1 MKSPT
6 FLFLF
11 KHTEEAKHKLNKQ
24 NHLSSSRSQESKLN
38 QKKTSPPT
46 MGCFMGCFGLSS
58 NKKRRNSTR
67 KILPRHQRICSY
79 ELLHSSDPTDAS
91 AVAGNSEKILS
102 SSLRCEVETEE
113 KKGTKKTRKRVR
125 FDLNVQTFEPVLP
138 SRYDSYCSDDE
149 EEKGEL
155 NKVSS
160 VDLSSSSVYPPN
172 YRYHNSVDSFEEEDE
187 LGYGESDLED
197 EDYYTDDENEYEDDA
212 DDEDEEDEVYEDK
225 DVTPLLNPVENITQ
239 WKAVKAKPVRAKQLM
254 KENVEVVTDDQAKP
268 LLKEIIVNASLSSW
282 IASPKSSSNR
292 SPIVDITNMEKR

>member
-1 MKSPT
+1 
-6 FLFLF
+6 
-11 KHTEEAKHKLNKQ
+11 
-24 NHLSSSRSQESKLN
+24 
-38 QKKTSPPT
+38 

-91 AVAGNSEKILS
+91 TVADNPEKIS
-102 SSLRCEVETEE
+102 SSNLRCEVETEEEE

-125 FDLNVQTFEPVLP
+125 FDLNVQTFEPALP
-138 SRYDSYCSDDE
+138 SRYENYCSDDDE
-149 EEKGEL
+149 EGKGEPS
-155 NKVSS
+155 KSSS
-160 VDLSSSSVYPPN
+160 VDMSSSSVYPPN
-172 YRYHNSVDSFEEEDE
+172 YRYHNCVDSFEEEEDE

-197 EDYYTDDENEYEDDA
+197 EDYYTDDENDYEDDA
-212 DDEDEEDEVYEDK
+212 DDEEEEEDYEDK

-239 WKAVKAKPVRAKQLM
+239 WKAVKAKPARVKELM

-268 LLKEIIVNASLSSW
+268 LLKEIIVNTSLSSW
-282 IASPKSSSNR
+282 V

>member
-1 MKSPT
+1 
-6 FLFLF
+6 
-11 KHTEEAKHKLNKQ
+11 
-24 NHLSSSRSQESKLN
+24 
-38 QKKTSPPT
+38 

-91 AVAGNSEKILS
+91 AVADNPEKILCS
-102 SSLRCEVETEE
+102 NLRCEVETEEE

-138 SRYDSYCSDDE
+138 SRYENYCSDDE
-149 EEKGEL
+149 DGKGEL
-155 NKVSS
+155 SKASSS

-172 YRYHNSVDSFEEEDE
+172 YRYHNCVDSFEEEEDD
-187 LGYGESDLED
+187 LGYGESDLEED
-197 EDYYTDDENEYEDDA
+197 EDYYTDDEYDYEDDA
-212 DDEDEEDEVYEDK
+212 DDEDEEDYGEK

-239 WKAVKAKPVRAKQLM
+239 WKAVKAKPVKVKPLM

-268 LLKEIIVNASLSSW
+268 LLKEIVVNASLSSW
-282 IASPKSSSNR
+282 I
-292 SPIVDITNMEKR
+292 SPIVDITMMGMGSK